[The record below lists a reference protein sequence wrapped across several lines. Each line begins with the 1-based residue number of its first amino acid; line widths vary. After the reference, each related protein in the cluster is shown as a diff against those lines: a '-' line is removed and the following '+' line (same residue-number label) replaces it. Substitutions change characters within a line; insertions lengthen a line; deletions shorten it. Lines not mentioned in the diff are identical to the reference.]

1 MQPSKPK
8 MEQGSH
14 VMIGKKLI
22 AISAFALASAAPAFA
37 GCEEEIDALSKAVS
51 GPVTMAAGHRAAM
64 MRMAV
69 HGYDQCM
76 AGDPKSF
83 EGIAIKSWL
92 RFVRTWAS
100 TRFRGVLF
108 ESTACRVAALGSGIC
123 YA

>member
-37 GCEEEIDALSKAVS
+37 GCEEEIDALSKAIS
-51 GPVTMAAGHRAAM
+51 GHVTMAAGHRAAM

-83 EGIAIKSWL
+83 EGIRDQIMAQI
-92 RFVRTWAS
+92 RAN
-100 TRFRGVLF
+100 
-108 ESTACRVAALGSGIC
+108 LGEH
-123 YA
+123 